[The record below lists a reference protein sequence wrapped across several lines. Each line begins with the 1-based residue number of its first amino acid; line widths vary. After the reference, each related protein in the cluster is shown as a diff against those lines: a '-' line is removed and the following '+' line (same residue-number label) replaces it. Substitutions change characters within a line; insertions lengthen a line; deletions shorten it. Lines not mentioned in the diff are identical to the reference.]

1 MKNLDSDVS
10 QDLLYDLLSKY
21 GEISSFRLNSRPQ
34 ATFAYAAYYQEAAYR
49 RALQELD
56 GAFHFGSH
64 LKVEPY
70 RTPEQRKHSQRK
82 FNNENQEENELKEL
96 CVELKEYLK

>member
-1 MKNLDSDVS
+1 M
-10 QDLLYDLLSKY
+10 
-21 GEISSFRLNSRPQ
+21 
-34 ATFAYAAYYQEAAYR
+34 
-49 RALQELD
+49 D

-70 RTPEQRKHSQRK
+70 RTPEQRKHSQRR